1 MIEFEEFQSK
11 LSSLN
16 YSPTTNGGEPFQF
29 HFENTRFFMFYYF
42 AFTLNSLITCATNRR
57 CASLSK

>member
-16 YSPTTNGGEPFQF
+16 YSPTTNGGEPKKRPR
-29 HFENTRFFMFYYF
+29 HF
-42 AFTLNSLITCATNRR
+42 
-57 CASLSK
+57 LSWPS